1 MIAMRGQLSRERFV
15 KGTYVESRRPEA
27 EGGSALEGRRV
38 HRATTHPVEVM
49 VLTGRPERLEV
60 MATRRAVFLV
70 AGHEP
75 IEADTAPGQDPPLTA
90 WTLPFTAWTLPW
102 REVDARTLSRGQPR
116 VTEAARPAYGTP
128 AVRRPSRDSP
138 RRSRSAS
145 AGRRSRSAAGP
156 GTGLGP
162 GPGPA
167 LPVLRLALDAETPV
181 DLHAPTMARATD
193 NATDSTRVN
202 AEGAHRHGGRPS
214 RECGV
219 DQTWP
224 AFSRAEQH
232 VSTMRRV
239 TRYGSTLAFGRRS
252 SM

>member
-1 MIAMRGQLSRERFV
+1 MGVSSVAEDRERMIAMRGQLSRERFV

-27 EGGSALEGRRV
+27 EGGSALEGKRV

-70 AGHEP
+70 AGHEA

-116 VTEAARPAYGTP
+116 VTEAARPAHGTS

-145 AGRRSRSAAGP
+145 AGRRSRSVA
-156 GTGLGP
+156 GP

-167 LPVLRLALDAETPV
+167 LPVLRLALDAETPSISMPPRWHPP
-181 DLHAPTMARATD
+181 LTTPPTAPA
-193 NATDSTRVN
+193 STPR
-202 AEGAHRHGGRPS
+202 GAHRHGGRP
-214 RECGV
+214 
-219 DQTWP
+219 
-224 AFSRAEQH
+224 
-232 VSTMRRV
+232 
-239 TRYGSTLAFGRRS
+239 LASAGWIRPGRPSPGRS
-252 SM
+252 STCRR